1 MGAFQYGKDIRKMSV
16 EIQME
21 DSFRFL
27 SNIRDYL
34 WRWST
39 YFGQKIPTEMFCSSF
54 DKRTGSLT

>member
-21 DSFRFL
+21 GPFRFL

-39 YFGQKIPTEMFCSSF
+39 YFGRNIPTEMFCSSF
-54 DKRTGSLT
+54 DKQVL